1 MRRIDKSVLIEH
13 SAEQMFRLVDAVEEY
28 PQFLPWCGG
37 AEVKWR
43 DELTTVATIHIDYH
57 HVKQSFTTE
66 NAKQFPTRIDMKLLE
81 GPFKHLDGRFRFT
94 ELAPHAC
101 KVEFQ
106 IEYQFSSKLIEV
118 VIGPVFS
125 HIADT
130 LVEAFITRAD
140 KVYAK

>member
-13 SAEQMFRLVDAVEEY
+13 SAEQMFALVDAVEDY

-37 AEVKWR
+37 TQVKWR
-43 DELTTVATIHIDYH
+43 DDETTVATIHIDYH

-66 NAKQFPTRIDMKLLE
+66 NTKRYPVSIDMKLIE
-81 GPFKHLDGRFRFT
+81 GPFKHLDGRFRFV
-94 ELAPHAC
+94 ELAPDAC

-106 IEYQFSSKLIEV
+106 VEYQFSNKLLEL

-130 LVEAFITRAD
+130 FVEAFIARAD
-140 KVYAK
+140 KIYAK

>member
-13 SAEQMFRLVDAVEEY
+13 SAEQMYALVDAVEDY

-37 AEVKWR
+37 AQVKWR
-43 DELTTVATIHIDYH
+43 DEQTTVATIHIDYH

-66 NAKQFPTRIDMKLLE
+66 NSKQRPVSIDMKLVE

-94 ELAPHAC
+94 ELAPDAC

-106 IEYQFSSKLIEV
+106 IEYQFSNKLLEL

-130 LVEAFITRAD
+130 FVEAFILRAD

>member
-13 SAEQMFRLVDAVEEY
+13 SAEQMFRLVDAVEDY

-37 AEVKWR
+37 ADVKWR
-43 DELTTVATIHIDYH
+43 DEQTTVATIHIDYH

-66 NAKQFPTRIDMKLLE
+66 NAKQFPTSIDMKLVE

-94 ELAPHAC
+94 ELAAHAC

-106 IEYQFSSKLIEV
+106 IEYQFSSKVIEL

-140 KVYAK
+140 KIYAK

>member
-13 SAEQMFRLVDAVEEY
+13 SAEQMFALVDAVEDY

-37 AEVKWR
+37 TQVKWR
-43 DELTTVATIHIDYH
+43 DEQTTVATIQIDYH

-66 NAKQFPTRIDMKLLE
+66 NSKQRPALIDMKLVE

-94 ELAPHAC
+94 ELASNAC
-101 KVEFQ
+101 KVDFQ
-106 IEYQFSSKLIEV
+106 IEYQFSNKLLEL

-130 LVEAFITRAD
+130 FVEAFIVRAD
-140 KVYAK
+140 RVYAE

>member
-13 SAEQMFRLVDAVEEY
+13 SAEQMYALVDAVEDY

-37 AEVKWR
+37 AQVKWR
-43 DELTTVATIHIDYH
+43 DEQTTVATIHIDYH

-66 NAKQFPTRIDMKLLE
+66 NSKQRPVSIDMKLVE

-94 ELAPHAC
+94 ELAPDAC

-106 IEYQFSSKLIEV
+106 IEYQFSNKLLEL

-130 LVEAFITRAD
+130 FVEAFIVRAD

>member
-28 PQFLPWCGG
+28 PRFLPWCGG
-37 AEVKWR
+37 TEVKWR
-43 DELTTVATIHIDYH
+43 DDLTTVATIHIDYH

-66 NAKQFPTRIDMKLLE
+66 NSKQFPTSIDMKLVE

-94 ELAPHAC
+94 ELAPDAC

-106 IEYQFSSKLIEV
+106 IEYQFSNKLLELV
-118 VIGPVFS
+118 VGPVFS

-140 KVYAK
+140 KVYAR

>member
-13 SAEQMFRLVDAVEEY
+13 SAEQMYALVDAVEDY

-37 AEVKWR
+37 AQVKWR
-43 DELTTVATIHIDYH
+43 DEQTTVATIHIDYH

-66 NAKQFPTRIDMKLLE
+66 NSKQRPVSIDMKLVE

-94 ELAPHAC
+94 ELAPEAC

-106 IEYQFSSKLIEV
+106 IEYQFSNKLLEL

-130 LVEAFITRAD
+130 FVEAFILRAD